1 MKLTSKKLHN
11 LILEVYCEE
20 ANDKINQGLQVVEK
34 NDIVF
39 EIQSNKNKIK
49 IYAIRKWDNSLVGE
63 LHANKDHNP
72 CFVIGWTEIDGEYRD
87 TGFGA
92 LIYDIAT
99 ELVVEHDSYLACDR
113 NQVSEEARSQWKY
126 YASSNDYEQFQLDT
140 ESNLLTPSNIDNA
153 EQNTFFDSLELWP
166 YEIDQFEKSD
176 KMKPAFLRS
185 PFTKGYRKKNIT
197 TLPCLKGRIKTI

>member
-20 ANDKINQGLQVVEK
+20 ANDKINQGLKVVEK
-34 NDIVF
+34 NDLIF
-39 EIQSNKNKIK
+39 EIKSERDTIK

-197 TLPCLKGRIKTI
+197 TLPCLKGRIETI